1 MTDTAELTEMI
12 DPLADHRQAHRR
24 RSLLTC
30 SSSSGRRI
38 LFAREERGLPRTR
51 REGVG
56 LTRLEQLPRGR
67 RCLWPRRKIIMSK
80 PPLHPDRALESPR
93 TEWARGHFPLMATA
107 RDVPTRQTFESGA
120 RGLSFAPGH
129 AFDIATV

>member
-24 RSLLTC
+24 RSLLAC

-38 LFAREERGLPRTR
+38 LFAREERGLSRTR

-56 LTRLEQLPRGR
+56 LIRLEQLPRGR
-67 RCLWPRRKIIMSK
+67 RCLWPHRKIITSK
-80 PPLHPDRALESPR
+80 PPLHPDRPSRVPAPIGG
-93 TEWARGHFPLMATA
+93 RGHFPLMATA
-107 RDVPTRQTFESGA
+107 RDVPTGQTFESGT

-129 AFDIATV
+129 AFDIATI